1 MCVFSIPFDEMEV
14 GINPLCTSKCLC
26 LSQREKLTFSCKLN
40 ELFFFFLNEIPTIV
54 TWNEDQCINYGY
66 SNSRILENIFLTTHR
81 ESDTSTQTTDRMRD
95 QAKCKGN
102 TSRWSSAGGRCTGW
116 DSHFCIIHKHRQ
128 CCVLSGRAPSYSWS
142 LFLALL
148 CMPLAW
154 CENCICSCSASETT
168 CFKAWGWKREAAP
181 YLDRLR
187 GVRERQCVD
196 AAGGQTRLE
205 CLPAVSEDDLF
216 ILGKQGVWG
225 CFSKIGKLLKG
236 VCEKIKADYF
246 EMHLFVILSHL
257 NCYSE
262 MLVS

>member
-1 MCVFSIPFDEMEV
+1 MVIQTLGFW
-14 GINPLCTSKCLC
+14 K
-26 LSQREKLTFSCKLN
+26 TFSL
-40 ELFFFFLNEIPTIV
+40 
-54 TWNEDQCINYGY
+54 Q
-66 SNSRILENIFLTTHR
+66 LT

-102 TSRWSSAGGRCTGW
+102 TSRWSSARGRCTGW
-116 DSHFCIIHKHRQ
+116 DSHFCIVHKHCQ
-128 CCVLSGRAPSYSWS
+128 CCVLSGGAPSYSWS

-154 CENCICSCSASETT
+154 CENYVCSCSASETT
-168 CFKAWGWKREAAP
+168 CFKPWGWTREAAP

-216 ILGKQGVWG
+216 VLGKQGVWG

-262 MLVS
+262 MLVSWAFLEKFLFQRVWC